1 MSSPVA
7 ARVAVNALGMA
18 PRNYGHLVMMAARY
32 ARERL
37 DGHAV
42 VNRQTG
48 ARIGLD
54 WERGLKNA
62 TAPGIPPLLLLA
74 VPAIPAMLAA
84 GRYLGALPPRPPYP
98 PHVLLSRLRGGSGD
112 RRAACR
118 RDSDRA
124 RGLAAPVVPRSCARP
139 RSAAATR
146 GRRRKPGCVQL
157 GDGASR

>member
-1 MSSPVA
+1 SPVA
-7 ARVAVNALGMA
+7 ARVAVDALGMT

-42 VNRQTG
+42 VNRQTR
-48 ARIGLD
+48 APVMLD
-54 WERGLKNA
+54 WERGRKNA

-84 GRYLGALPPRPPYP
+84 GALSRRAPAATA
-98 PHVLLSRLRGGSGD
+98 LSAACAALSRLRGGSGD

-146 GRRRKPGCVQL
+146 GRRRKPGCAQL